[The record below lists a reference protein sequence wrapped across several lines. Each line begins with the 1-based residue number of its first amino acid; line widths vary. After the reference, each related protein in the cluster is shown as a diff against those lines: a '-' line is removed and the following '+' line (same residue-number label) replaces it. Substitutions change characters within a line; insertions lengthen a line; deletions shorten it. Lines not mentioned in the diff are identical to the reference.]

1 MKEKIRIVKIFIL
14 FAFVSILFSLISSAI
29 IMQPKWKKRRLL
41 GIQNARSRIGHE
53 EVIGKENITINGVNY
68 TALIVKITPV
78 DAPPEEENDSWI
90 INYYNSSDLSLI
102 KIVRPGNY
110 TSLFQ
115 PPLKEFDYP
124 IQIGKEWRQEV
135 EEIMCLPYG
144 YKERWNLTFHYNCTE
159 KTTIKVPA
167 GTFSCYVMKR
177 DGKSNENSYTLY
189 YISSKVGR
197 EVKTVSYINGKILSE
212 KILLSFSYRRGNE
225 EGDLI
230 PDFEFPFLWGTMIIV
245 ILLRKLSKH

>member
-1 MKEKIRIVKIFIL
+1 
-14 FAFVSILFSLISSAI
+14 
-29 IMQPKWKKRRLL
+29 MQPKWKKRRLL

-197 EVKTVSYINGKILSE
+197 EVKTKM
-212 KILLSFSYRRGNE
+212 K
-225 EGDLI
+225 
-230 PDFEFPFLWGTMIIV
+230 
-245 ILLRKLSKH
+245 RKGLTFVTNPQALAFARQRYAAGLTSNSNHNYNFIKHNPLNH